1 MTNSLIEVWKDIQD
15 YEQYYMISNF
25 GRIKSKD
32 RITKNKNGKYL
43 KKGKILKI
51 FDNGLGYKFVYLKN
65 KNTSKKF
72 YIHRL
77 VAREFVPNSKE
88 LPYVNHI
95 DCNPSNNVYSNLEW
109 CTPQENT
116 QYMFKMNRQNR
127 SEQWYKKQNE
137 LHELQKKPVVQ
148 MNNNYKII
156 KIYNSINETKLYGF
170 NPGGVC
176 ECCNNKRKTHHGFI
190 WRYL

>member
-1 MTNSLIEVWKDIQD
+1 MNEIWKDIQN

-32 RITKNKNGKYL
+32 RITRNKNGMCL

-65 KNTSKKF
+65 KDTSKKF

-77 VAREFVPNSKE
+77 VANEFVPNPSE

-109 CTPQENT
+109 CTPKENT

-127 SEQWYKKQNE
+127 DEQWYEKQNE
-137 LHELQKKPVVQ
+137 AHELQKKPVVQ
-148 MNNNYKII
+148 MNDNYKII
-156 KIYNSINETKLYGF
+156 RTYSSINETKLFGF

-176 ECCNNKRKTHHGFI
+176 ECCNGKRKMHHGFI